1 MQLFSFGMG
10 VLSLACIEF
19 VLALLVYFC
28 RSFVMAK
35 AIQYGTQRMV
45 KNLQKQRKRAAQMQP
60 AVKTALLDKSHTDF
74 AVKQALRTGELSDS
88 ILKLR
93 ERLRN
98 K

>member
-1 MQLFSFGMG
+1 MQWFSFVVGI
-10 VLSLACIEF
+10 LSSVCIEL
-19 VLALLVYFC
+19 VAALLIYFF
-28 RSFVMAK
+28 RSFFLAK

-45 KNLQKQRKRAAQMQP
+45 KKLNKQRSRAAQMQP

-74 AVKQALRTGELSDS
+74 AVKQDLRTGELSDS